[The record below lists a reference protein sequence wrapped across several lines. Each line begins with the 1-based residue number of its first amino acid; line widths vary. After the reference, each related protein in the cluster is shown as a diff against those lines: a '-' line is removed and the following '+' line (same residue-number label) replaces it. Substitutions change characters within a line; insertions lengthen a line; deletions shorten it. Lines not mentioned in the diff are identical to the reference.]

1 MACFIFD
8 GVDYSDILEVA
19 SVEMPAIP
27 ASTPDLRYAT
37 GKDGA
42 YFAGNQLN
50 PLTLK
55 IRARIATRRIDP
67 RDIQRIWSIAA
78 ASMRTDEPRPLS
90 LAEGIYRMAVLVE
103 ESPLEFMNYSATAEL
118 TFLCPDPVAYGEERT
133 VTIPSGSSATIVV
146 GGTYPAR
153 PVIAASAGRDS
164 GALVWGIR
172 LDGEDF
178 VHVDTGSASATAVEI
193 DCARRT
199 CRVGTEAAMI
209 TLDSDWL
216 ALAPGEHTLT
226 MDKGTGDAT
235 VRFAERWL

>member
-55 IRARIATRRIDP
+55 VTARLATREIDA
-67 RDIQRIWSIAA
+67 RDIQRAWAKAA
-78 ASMRTDEPRPLS
+78 ASMRTDSPRPLC
-90 LAEGIYRMAVLVE
+90 LTEGIYRMAILTDQT
-103 ESPLEFMNYSATAEL
+103 PLEFKTYSATAEL
-118 TFLCPDPVAYGEERT
+118 TFLCPDPVAYGAERT
-133 VTIPSGSSATIVV
+133 ITVPSGSNATFIV
-146 GGTYPAR
+146 GGTYPAK
-153 PVIAASAGRDS
+153 PSIAASAVRDAS
-164 GALVWGIR
+164 ALVWGLR
-172 LDGEDF
+172 LDGGDF
-178 VHVDTGSASATAVEI
+178 LHVPTGSASATAIEV
-193 DCARRT
+193 DCESRT
-199 CRVGTEAAMI
+199 CRIGADAAMV

-216 ALAPGEHTLT
+216 ELAPGEHTLA
-226 MDKGTGDAT
+226 MDKGTGAAT
-235 VRFAERWL
+235 VTFRERWL